1 MDYLIYAKQITHAR
15 KDNAVRAHF
24 WRPERG
30 GLTTDLDRAGIYTES
45 MAKAAE
51 AEAPNQN
58 IAVPLDVAKG
68 LAHRVVN
75 YVGLETTLAGTK
87 KS

>member
-1 MDYLIYAKQITHAR
+1 MEYLTYAKQITHAR

-30 GLTTDLDRAGIYTES
+30 GLTTDLDRAGIYT
-45 MAKAAE
+45 AKE
-51 AEAPNQN
+51 ALDIEREGPEQN
-58 IAVPLDVAKG
+58 VAVPLELAKG
-68 LAHRVVN
+68 LDHCVVN